1 MKLWL
6 RLLIGL
12 VVGLLLGLYLPDRAG
27 DTGALFSDLS
37 ALVINIGRFLLFP
50 LVFFSAVTA
59 VDELRDESNLL
70 SVLLW
75 TLLLVFATALGSVV
89 IATAFILIFAPERIP
104 PILEEGEPQ
113 RIEGL
118 TELLSDV
125 FPRNLFSLFAGDGT
139 ALLPLLVLAFILG
152 SVLAYDR
159 HVTDPVATVVDSA
172 SRIFYRLS
180 SLLVEV
186 IGIGLIAVAAS
197 LMLNLRRTAEL
208 AIYGQL
214 LLVVS
219 VAILFVGLILYP
231 LAIYLINRR
240 SDPFRWLASMAAP
253 AMQALASGDVY
264 FAYPTLVRVTSK
276 EREIGRR
283 RGGAILPVATLFGRA
298 GSAAVAAA
306 TFIVIIRSYTAL
318 EIGLGE
324 VLWILL
330 FATLYSLLLA
340 RFPAA
345 GVPVLLGTLA
355 TNYGQGMEEAY
366 LIVFP
371 AMPILLRLG
380 AMLDTITAGFVAEIV
395 GHPE

>member
-6 RLLIGL
+6 RLLIG
-12 VVGLLLGLYLPDRAG
+12 VVIGLILGLYLPDRAG

-37 ALVINIGRFLLFP
+37 ALVINIGRFFLFP

-70 SVLLW
+70 PVLLW
-75 TLLLVFATALGSVV
+75 TALLVLATALGSVV
-89 IATAFILIFAPERIP
+89 VAMVLILIFAPERIP
-104 PILEEGEPQ
+104 PILQEGEPRQ
-113 RIEGL
+113 IEGL
-118 TELLSDV
+118 TEILSGV
-125 FPRNLFSLFAGDGT
+125 FPRNLFSLFAGDGN
-139 ALLPLLVLAFILG
+139 ALLPIVVLAFILG
-152 SVLAYDR
+152 AVLAYDR

-180 SLLVEV
+180 SLLVDV
-186 IGIGLIAVAAS
+186 IGIGLVAVAAS
-197 LMLNLRRTAEL
+197 LLFNLRRTAEL

-219 VAILFVGLILYP
+219 VAVLVIGLILYP
-231 LAIYLINRR
+231 LAIYLLNRR

-253 AMQALASGDVY
+253 ALQGLASGDVY
-264 FAYPTLVRVTSK
+264 FTYPTLVRVTSK

-283 RGGAILPVATLFGRA
+283 RGGAILPVAALFGRA

-306 TFIVIIRSYTAL
+306 TFIVVIRSYTAL
-318 EIGLGE
+318 EMGVGE

-355 TNYGQGMEEAY
+355 TSYGQGMEEAY

-371 AMPILLRLG
+371 VMPILVRLG